1 MRLTLL
7 PLLGLGLLAALPAR
21 AELVRC
27 TTSLRGEAVG
37 FAYDPQNEALR
48 GSRSLREKVLG
59 GKKGVDC
66 PGLVT
71 LRALTP
77 ELDDA
82 GRAPFCL
89 QWDEKAGTYLGY
101 ATGARDPWGHCRA
114 PSRSFCERVNGSAAA
129 AGRIMGNAS
138 GIAREAEAQVSAN
151 PVGAVVIEGQGARLG
166 AKLRDMGASAVLGLS
181 PAGLAAVAVT
191 AVAVGGAVYVC
202 SDQGAEGAALA
213 AAPEALPPE
222 GSVIGEAGA
231 GPVLRAEDMATDL
244 PATSGDGMV
253 PMLTIAPPDLSPAG
267 PPAPPAAVPPAAPP
281 AQP

>member
-7 PLLGLGLLAALPAR
+7 PLLGLGLIAALPAR
-21 AELVRC
+21 ADLVRC
-27 TTSLRGEAVG
+27 TTSLRGEAAV
-37 FAYDPQNEALR
+37 FAYDPENAALR
-48 GSRSLREKVLG
+48 ESRSLREKMLG

-89 QWDEKAGTYLGY
+89 QWDGAAGTYLGY
-101 ATGARDPWGHCRA
+101 ATGARDAWGHCRA

-129 AGRIMGNAS
+129 AGRIMGDAS

-166 AKLRDMGASAVLGLS
+166 AKLRDLGASAVLGLS

-202 SDQGAEGAALA
+202 SDQGASGAALA

-222 GSVIGEAGA
+222 GSVIGEAGV
-231 GPVLRAEDMATDL
+231 GPVLRAEDLETDL

-253 PMLTIAPPDLSPAG
+253 PMLTIAPPDLSVAG
-267 PPAPPAAVPPAAPP
+267 PPVAPPAPPAQPNAP
-281 AQP
+281 